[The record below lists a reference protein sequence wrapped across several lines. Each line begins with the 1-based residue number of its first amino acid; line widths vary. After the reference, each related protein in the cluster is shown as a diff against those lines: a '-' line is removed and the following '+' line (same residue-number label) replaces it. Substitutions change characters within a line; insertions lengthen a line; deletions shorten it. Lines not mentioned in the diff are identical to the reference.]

1 MSPTETTTTMIPTE
15 SSTTMRPTEMTTT
28 LSPTL
33 SFTTVSPTIR
43 SSTGS
48 PSLIVT
54 SAPTLPGSVST
65 SSTMSLVISQ
75 ANGRLPAQAEIDEFM
90 VQLSEFYTDVLTN
103 VFGADLQSYT
113 ATETS
118 SISEVAGNFTI
129 SLVSHEDVT
138 VFVDGAT
145 IPSQAEVDQAIQ
157 NADLTAFVEDYIP
170 NVLPDDNIYKGTIL
184 ASSTSTTGSPTAK
197 LQPFNITQILCSPQ
211 FLSLQLCNT
220 TPSVFPSSPPSA
232 TPSISPRGSASG
244 TATRITPTAL
254 GPTAEVTTSPT
265 TLITATAARSFGAGL
280 PEIIKLKD
288 YEATEDDTNIDTCP
302 VASKLSFKFFP
313 NTGREPTIKEIS
325 ALINTTAAFFTQVFQ
340 NNRIF
345 KPVFRTLEL
354 TEPTPKYSS
363 SSDPDLFILEFLALI
378 DVNAT
383 SSEQVS
389 GQRASR
395 VMSACNYATYIG
407 NHVRKMGSRNEFYQ
421 TRAVH
426 FVGVSHKG

>member
-1 MSPTETTTTMIPTE
+1 MSPTETTTTM
-15 SSTTMRPTEMTTT
+15 SPTEMTTT
-28 LSPTL
+28 VSPTL
-33 SFTTVSPTIR
+33 AVTTAIPTLS

-48 PSLIVT
+48 PTVIST
-54 SAPTLPGSVST
+54 SAPTVPGSVLT
-65 SSTMSLVISQ
+65 SSTISLVISQ
-75 ANGRLPAQAEIDEFM
+75 ANGRVPVQAEIDGLL
-90 VQLSEFYTDVLTN
+90 VQLNQFYTDVLTN

-118 SISEVAGNFTI
+118 STSDVAGSFTI
-129 SLVSHEDVT
+129 SMVSHADVT
-138 VFVDGAT
+138 VFVEGAT

-265 TLITATAARSFGAGL
+265 ALITATAARSFGTGL

-288 YEATEDDTNIDTCP
+288 YEATEDDTNIDTFP
-302 VASKLSFKFFP
+302 VASRLSFKFFP
-313 NTGREPTIKEIS
+313 NKGREPTTKEIT
-325 ALINTTAAFFTQVFQ
+325 ALVNTTASFFAKVFQ

-345 KPVFRTLEL
+345 KPVFRNFEL
-354 TEPTPKYSS
+354 TEPTPMYSS
-363 SSDPDLFILEFLALI
+363 SENPDLFILEFMALI

-383 SSEQVS
+383 SSVS

-395 VMSACNYATYIG
+395 VMSACNYAHYIG
-407 NHVRKMGSRNEFYQ
+407 NYVRKMGSRNEFYQ

-426 FVGVSHKG
+426 FVGVSHKA